1 MLDGILPHST
11 TDTILVLTKTELHA
25 LAGSKKTD
33 LLGPLAP
40 AAEAAGVKLVL
51 HTKPRKED
59 GAAQMQ
65 SLLDALKG
73 SGEVGTVT
81 VGTLPK
87 VSAGLAGGGAPPA
100 VLML

>member
-1 MLDGILPHST
+1 M
-11 TDTILVLTKTELHA
+11 LTKTELHA

-40 AAEAAGVKLVL
+40 AAQSAGVKLVL

-65 SLLDALKG
+65 SLLEALKG
-73 SGEVGTVT
+73 SREGGSIT

-87 VSAGLAGGGAPPA
+87 VRLDLKARRCLPVRLHHVS
-100 VLML
+100 